1 MQKTDPITQRIMI
14 QVRPQTVA
22 GPAATERQAP
32 AWSLVVASNNEH
44 VLRHT
49 LLASPAID
57 SHCQVIV
64 ERDSPSAGRAY
75 NRGLDKAKAD
85 IVVFAHQDVFL
96 SDDWFTRLS
105 QSIRQIESS
114 GTGWGV
120 LGVFGATAQ
129 KPPVLNGFCYSTGL
143 QQILGGP
150 FSSPIAA
157 RTLDELVLVVRRSSG
172 LRFDGQLPG
181 FHLYGTDI
189 CLQAESTGLK
199 NYIVPAFCIH
209 NSNGIVRI
217 PGEFWKAYFY
227 LRKKWFKDL
236 PVTTCCIRITRLA
249 WPVVRR
255 IGTEWKARL
264 QPRQVGKRSEQIASF
279 YQELLLRHPEIRTSR
294 VSESR
299 RVKIGLIGATLETPN
314 LGVSVLATGAVG
326 CVRSAFPE
334 SDVFFL
340 DYAREGSARMVAT
353 GQGPVPVPLVN
364 MRFSKKVWLSNNL
377 STLLLAAVVLR
388 VLPSRRLRKWMT
400 RRNLCLREICSA
412 DLLGAVAGGDS
423 FSDLYGWVR
432 FLYVALP
439 QVLVLLLG
447 KRLVLL
453 PQTYGPFQ
461 RRWTRSL
468 AAWIVSRAERA
479 WCRDHRSL
487 AELKSNLA
495 SHEEAEKAFCYDMG
509 FGIDSLAPECLAVE
523 GIYPVGSKQ
532 TRLLGMNISGLLYRN
547 GYSGKNE
554 FKMLSNYVQLVHAV
568 IDLLLASPETT
579 LILVPHVYGE
589 GEDSESDALAC
600 EQVFSE
606 LRSKYPG
613 RIGVLRGEYGPNEVR
628 FVIGLCELFV
638 GSRMHAC
645 IAAVSQCIPAV
656 SIAYSDKFLG
666 VMREAG
672 VDSLVADART
682 CSLEDTLAVVQRGL
696 ERRAE
701 IAKELEARIPAIRE
715 TVSKLLRGVPAF
727 V

>member
-1 MQKTDPITQRIMI
+1 MQSTDFTTRRIMVN
-14 QVRPQTVA
+14 VRTQLATS
-22 GPAATERQAP
+22 PAATERQAP

-49 LLASPAID
+49 LLASPGID
-57 SHCQVIV
+57 SRCQVIV

-96 SDDWFTRLS
+96 PDDWFPRLG

-114 GTGWGV
+114 GEGWGV

-129 KPPVLNGFCYSTGL
+129 KPPVLHGFCYSTGL
-143 QQILGGP
+143 QRILGAP
-150 FSSPIAA
+150 FSYPVAT

-181 FHLYGTDI
+181 FHLYGTDM
-189 CLQAESTGLK
+189 CLQAEAVGLK
-199 NYIVPAFCIH
+199 NYIIPAFCIH
-209 NSNGIVRI
+209 NSKGIVRI
-217 PGEFWKAYFY
+217 PAEFWKAYFH
-227 LRKKWFKDL
+227 LRKKWFKVL
-236 PVTTCCIRITRLA
+236 PVTTCCTKITRMA

-255 IGTEWKARL
+255 IGAEWRALLRP
-264 QPRQVGKRSEQIASF
+264 QQVGERSEQVASL
-279 YQELLLRHPEIRTSR
+279 YQELLLTHPGIRQSP
-294 VSESR
+294 VFNPR

-326 CVRSAFPE
+326 CVQSAFPE

-340 DYAREGSARMVAT
+340 DYAREGTVRMVAT
-353 GQGPVPVPLVN
+353 GKGTVQVPLVN

-388 VLPSRRLRKWMT
+388 VLPFGGLRKWMMQK
-400 RRNLCLREICSA
+400 NSCLREICSA
-412 DLLGAVAGGDS
+412 DLFGAVAGGDS
-423 FSDLYGWVR
+423 FSDLYGCGR

-461 RRWTRSL
+461 RRWTRFV
-468 AAWIVSRAERA
+468 AAWIVSHAERA
-479 WCRDHRSL
+479 WCRDQRSL
-487 AELKSNLA
+487 AELKGSGPH
-495 SHEEAEKAFCYDMG
+495 HEEADFCYDMG
-509 FGIDSLAPECLAVE
+509 FGIDSIAPECLAVD
-523 GIYPVGSKQ
+523 GIYPVGSK
-532 TRLLGMNISGLLYRN
+532 RPHLVGMNISGLLFRN

-554 FKMLSNYVQLVHAV
+554 FKMLTNYVQLVHA
-568 IDLLLASPETT
+568 IIELLLASPETT
-579 LILVPHVYGE
+579 LILVPHVYGA
-589 GEDSESDALAC
+589 GEDSESDATAC
-600 EQVFSE
+600 EQVFAE
-606 LRSKYPG
+606 LRSRYPG
-613 RIGVLRGEYGPNEVR
+613 RIGVLRGEYGPNEIR
-628 FVIGLCELFV
+628 FVIGLCEFFV

-656 SIAYSDKFLG
+656 SIAYSDKFRG

-682 CSLEDTLAVVQRGL
+682 CPLEDTLAVVQHGF

-701 IAKELEARIPAIRE
+701 LAKELEARMPAIRA
-715 TVSKLLRGVPAF
+715 TVSNLLRGIPAF